1 VSTNQNASSQASV
14 CSEQE
19 FEKLLSRSEEHFKSQ
34 RTRALKSDSR
44 QPNSLKIV
52 PPIRRRD
59 SAA

>member
-1 VSTNQNASSQASV
+1 MTSNQSNSSEAII
-14 CSEQE
+14 CAEQE
-19 FEKLLSRSEEHFKSQ
+19 FEKLLSRCEEHFKSQ
-34 RTRALKSDSR
+34 RARTLKSSSL

>member
-1 VSTNQNASSQASV
+1 MSSKHRNSSQANV

-34 RTRALKSDSR
+34 RSGALKPGAP

-52 PPIRRRD
+52 PPIRRRE